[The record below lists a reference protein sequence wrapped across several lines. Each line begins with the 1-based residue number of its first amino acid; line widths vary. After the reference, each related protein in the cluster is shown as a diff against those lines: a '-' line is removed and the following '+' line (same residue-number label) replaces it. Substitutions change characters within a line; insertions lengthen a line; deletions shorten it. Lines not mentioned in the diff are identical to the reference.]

1 MTVVNQSV
9 IMPSVVAPMMGDRI
23 TFHDRIK
30 SRQEVSLEIGVIR
43 QGTLTEVEGSVQ
55 LTSSIR

>member
-9 IMPSVVAPMMGDRI
+9 IMPSVVAPMKGDSI

-30 SRQEVSLEIGVIR
+30 SRQEVSLEIGVFR